1 MFWKMT
7 KKKIIVDE
15 CLLLDAYRSIF
26 SSQTR
31 SFFSWHFPC
40 HCYSSRLV
48 VVVVYLAMR
57 QAHITTG
64 FLIIIDRYFYQKRK
78 KKRKE
83 NRLFLGTRKYVS
95 IEKNFSSS
103 LHIARTFFV
112 LLNVCI
118 GREQKWPF
126 FVSLSDIFS
135 AYMFFRIIKHLY
147 LFLQQRY
154 KELKK
159 KRKRRRKRE
168 RERKLGF
175 PKQHNS
181 LRFDNFVLGLLVSS
195 KKEKERREKIRRR
208 FLHYIQRM

>member
-1 MFWKMT
+1 MRFSLRKFCWT
-7 KKKIIVDE
+7 IWQENHFHVLEDDE
-15 CLLLDAYRSIF
+15 EKDHRWWMSTSRCVSKYILF
-26 SSQTR
+26 SDSL
-31 SFFSWHFPC
+31 FFSWHFPC

-78 KKRKE
+78 KKGKE

-168 RERKLGF
+168 RERG
-175 PKQHNS
+175 S
-181 LRFDNFVLGLLVSS
+181 
-195 KKEKERREKIRRR
+195 
-208 FLHYIQRM
+208 